1 MLSQKEIQ
9 EVQQLILQRIAK
21 TEKDIAELEDMV
33 KPIAPDNAI
42 GRLSRMDAINNK
54 SVTEAA
60 LRQAKEKLKK
70 LKFAQ
75 TLVDKPGY
83 GQCVKCGMDIPF
95 GRLKLMP
102 ESNKCTNCA

>member
-1 MLSQKEIQ
+1 MLTEKEIQ
-9 EVQQLILQRIAK
+9 ELQQLILLRIAK
-21 TEKDIAELEDMV
+21 TEKDIIELEEIV
-33 KPIAPDNAI
+33 KPVSPDNAI

-60 LRQAKEKLKK
+60 LRQSKEKLNK

-75 TLVDKPGY
+75 TIVNKQGY
-83 GQCVKCGMDIPF
+83 GVCVKCGMDIPF